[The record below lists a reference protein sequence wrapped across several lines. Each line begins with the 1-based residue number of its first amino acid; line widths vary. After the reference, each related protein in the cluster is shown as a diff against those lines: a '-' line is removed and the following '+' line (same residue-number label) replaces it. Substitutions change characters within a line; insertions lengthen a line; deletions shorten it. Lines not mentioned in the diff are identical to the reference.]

1 MSDMESLASK
11 TVLVTGGGSRLGGA
25 LSLGCAR
32 AGLRTAVHFHRS
44 QKDAEDTV
52 YKIRESGGTAEAFC
66 ADLSK
71 QKCAETLAAEVEARF
86 GLPDYLVC
94 AQSLY
99 SESSIFSFTS
109 DELAAESA
117 LTGMSPLFLSRA
129 WFKRGA
135 RGAVVHV
142 LDARITDN
150 DSAHA
155 AYHLAKR
162 MLYGVTRA
170 SAIELAPRVRVNA
183 AAPGLALPLPNT
195 SDTLLK
201 KASLA
206 APLGRTGSPEAL
218 VDTVLFLL
226 KSDFITGQVIFT
238 DGGRHMRGSVY

>member
-1 MSDMESLASK
+1 MESLSTK
-11 TVLVTGGGSRLGGA
+11 TVLLTGGGSRLGKA

-32 AGLRTAVHFHRS
+32 AGLRTAVHFHLS
-44 QKDAEDTV
+44 QKEAEDTV
-52 YKIRESGGTAEAFC
+52 CEIRENGGTAEAFC

-71 QKCAETLAAEVEARF
+71 QKCAEALAAEVEARF

-99 SESSIFSFTS
+99 SESSLLNFTS
-109 DELAAESA
+109 NELAAESA
-117 LTGMSPLFLSRA
+117 LTGMSHLFLSRA
-129 WFKRGA
+129 WFERGA
-135 RGAVVHV
+135 QGAVVHV

-162 MLYGVTRA
+162 MLYGITRA

-183 AAPGLALPLPNT
+183 AAPGLVLALPNAP
-195 SDTLLK
+195 DTLPD
-201 KASLA
+201 KASRA
-206 APLGRTGSPEAL
+206 APLGRTGSPEAV

-226 KSDFITGQVIFT
+226 KSNFITGQVIFT
-238 DGGRHMRGSVY
+238 DGGRNMRGSVY